1 MEKGYAAVG
10 SSNLFDKP
18 KGKEPNSIF
27 FLSLSLSFFLS
38 FSLFSLSSLL
48 FSSLS
53 LTHIPNTHISRAPS
67 FTFSL
72 SRCSFPHHREEKSA
86 SNEHPATP
94 QSNAYTLQPPQPY
107 LRRLNSQ
114 LTKPYQKRGLAAD
127 STGFGTHRYETWLTV
142 KGRRKRRGYVKV
154 HVLIALQNL
163 SILNLRITKGT
174 RHDSPILRRL
184 LRPIPKGSGD
194 TCLDPAYL
202 SRRNCNLIAKKGRT
216 PFIKPKRNTTIRK
229 CGSQPW
235 REMMTLGR
243 FEDEAAFL
251 RRYHQRSKVESVY
264 SSLKRCYETTYPVT
278 NPRAQRHELHL
289 KTLSYN
295 IGVANLTTISG
306 RK

>member
-1 MEKGYAAVG
+1 MK
-10 SSNLFDKP
+10 L
-18 KGKEPNSIF
+18 
-27 FLSLSLSFFLS
+27 
-38 FSLFSLSSLL
+38 
-48 FSSLS
+48 
-53 LTHIPNTHISRAPS
+53 
-67 FTFSL
+67 
-72 SRCSFPHHREEKSA
+72 
-86 SNEHPATP
+86 
-94 QSNAYTLQPPQPY
+94 
-107 LRRLNSQ
+107 
-114 LTKPYQKRGLAAD
+114 
-127 STGFGTHRYETWLTV
+127 
-142 KGRRKRRGYVKV
+142 

-229 CGSQPW
+229 RGSQPW
-235 REMMTLGR
+235 REMMTLW

-264 SSLKRCYETTYPVT
+264 SSLKRCYG
-278 NPRAQRHELHL
+278 NHLSSHKPRAQRHELHL